1 MDLDDPKIDWQIP
14 NQETFEK
21 VMDLAICEFTEED
34 PDRLEVIEF
43 SKVGW
48 NTGVGLVG
56 FRTDNMNLVGEFA
69 SIVKGLEILEHNLRF
84 CLAPRKLLMDKYVL
98 TCYFNSSFKMQ
109 KPKNLIYWI
118 LKFNPTLKGKAD
130 LVEVREYPA
139 SHENTKR
146 AGAKIIAFEGDQVF
160 LDSLY
165 LHHKDYPFTIRFGG
179 NLYIRGG
186 ERISPDDP
194 TGVPPRRPRL
204 SRDAAKQLI
213 SGSGKAILDDGIS
226 SEEAAAKKAL
236 DEAKKQ
242 DAEQAK
248 HA

>member
-1 MDLDDPKIDWQIP
+1 M
-14 NQETFEK
+14 
-21 VMDLAICEFTEED
+21 
-34 PDRLEVIEF
+34 
-43 SKVGW
+43 
-48 NTGVGLVG
+48 GLVG
-56 FRTDNMNLVGEFA
+56 FRTDNMDLVSVFA
-69 SIVKGLEILEHNLRF
+69 AIVKDLVILELSLRF
-84 CLAPRKLLMDKYVL
+84 CLAPRKLFMDKYAL

-118 LKFNPTLKGKAD
+118 LKLNLTLKDKAD
-130 LVEVREYPA
+130 LVREYPA

-146 AGAKIIAFEGDQVF
+146 AGAKIIAFKGDQVF

-204 SRDAAKQLI
+204 SREAAKQLI
-213 SGSGKAILDDGIS
+213 SGSGKAILDDGMS
-226 SEEAAAKKAL
+226 SEEAAAKKAQ
-236 DEAKKQ
+236 DAAKKQ
-242 DAEQAK
+242 DEEWAK
-248 HA
+248 RA